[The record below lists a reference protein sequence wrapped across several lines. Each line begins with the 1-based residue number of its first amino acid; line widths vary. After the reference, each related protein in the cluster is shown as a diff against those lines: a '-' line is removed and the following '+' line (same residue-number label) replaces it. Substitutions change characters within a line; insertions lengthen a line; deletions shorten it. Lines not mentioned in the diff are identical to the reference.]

1 MAGPDDIMNCET
13 FEATVLDELYGE
25 LTPRESATVQQHAA
39 ECQRCG
45 PLLRGLRATR
55 AMATIPMA
63 KPPVDLE
70 QRVLDVALES
80 APPRRRGRS
89 GLAKLNFLSANPV
102 LALAAGVLLVAGAA
116 GFWLRQDQ
124 GPMAAVVSSE
134 TVPVTSPAAD
144 IPSGASDPVRL
155 AEAEPQGSPLEESYR
170 TPRPSPG
177 QSVRARP
184 SRGAVAEPAMKVE
197 QRDRSFAT
205 APAAAGPT
213 RLAGDEVA
221 AMNAS
226 SGLPPRLKVAAAPPA
241 AVDEKSSP
249 LPRSVGRDTNAD
261 LRTAR
266 QVRDS
271 QGCAA
276 ALPLLDKV
284 EEEALGSPDGLAA
297 RFDSAKCREAM
308 GDYAGAR
315 SRLETLTQ
323 VDAYRERAR
332 AELSRIATQLG
343 Q

>member
-1 MAGPDDIMNCET
+1 MSAMWPLASGTSRDTCHGDDSHGK
-13 FEATVLDELYGE
+13 A
-25 LTPRESATVQQHAA
+25 
-39 ECQRCG
+39 
-45 PLLRGLRATR
+45 
-55 AMATIPMA
+55 
-63 KPPVDLE
+63 PVDLE

-144 IPSGASDPVRL
+144 IPRVLPTPFASPKRSLRAHRL
-155 AEAEPQGSPLEESYR
+155 RSRIALR
-170 TPRPSPG
+170 D
-177 QSVRARP
+177 RARVKAFARAP
-184 SRGAVAEPAMKVE
+184 PGGRCRTGDESR
-197 QRDRSFAT
+197 T
-205 APAAAGPT
+205 ARPEFRNCPAAAGPT

-276 ALPLLDKV
+276 AL
-284 EEEALGSPDGLAA
+284 
-297 RFDSAKCREAM
+297 
-308 GDYAGAR
+308 R
-315 SRLETLTQ
+315 SSTR
-323 VDAYRERAR
+323 
-332 AELSRIATQLG
+332 
-343 Q
+343 